1 MRFIIQSDVQEHLP
15 DDWDEIVSTALTYV
29 EKKVEAARAKAT
41 ANGKRGHELEAD
53 CLAALH
59 DAINAKAS
67 VWRKAADALSKA
79 SHGKCWYCESK
90 PERSD
95 MPVDH
100 FRPKNSVVEDA
111 THPGYTWLA
120 FEWKNFRL
128 SCTFCNSKRRDL
140 ETGTTGGKQDHFPI
154 LRPPDHSRQKNDPL
168 DRPKLL
174 DPVDDE
180 DTKLITFL
188 ANGFPH
194 PANDDPVTVDRV
206 EASID
211 LYHLKQAALVRKR
224 KMLAVEIEEHVSQ
237 AEKAIAMGDNENRR
251 YHRTQI
257 IMKARAKAPFSA
269 AAKVYL
275 GAYRD
280 RPWVAQLLERD
291 L

>member
-1 MRFIIQSDVQEHLP
+1 MRLILQSDVQEHLD
-15 DDWDEIVSTALTYV
+15 DDWDEVVSNALKYV
-29 EKKVEAARAKAT
+29 EKKVANAETDAVAK
-41 ANGKRGHELEAD
+41 GKKPHEIQVI
-53 CLAALH
+53 CLTVMH

-67 VWRKAADALSKA
+67 VWRKAASALSKA

-100 FRPKNSVVEDA
+100 FRPKNSVVEDP

-140 ETGTTGGKQDHFPI
+140 ETGTTGGKHDHFPI
-154 LRPPDHSRQKNDPL
+154 LQPPGYARQKSDPL

-188 ANGFPH
+188 PNGFPH
-194 PANDDPVTVDRV
+194 PANDDPVTVERV

-224 KMLAVEIEEHVSQ
+224 KMLAAEIEEHVSQ
-237 AEKAIAMGDNENRR
+237 AEDAIARGDNENRR

-257 IMKARAKAPFSA
+257 IVKARAKAPFSA

-275 GAYRD
+275 GAHRH
-280 RPWVAQLLERD
+280 RPWVAQLLDRD